1 MVKGVNVLAYFK
13 IDDTDY
19 SMYVNELK
27 VNSNSTYTSQTNA
40 AGDTVV
46 DYINRKRTVE
56 VGIIPLDEVTMLQLQ
71 QAIDKFNVAISF
83 LNPKTNVLEENVN
96 CIIPTDNVE
105 YYTIQ
110 PNKTMFKA
118 LTLKFQEL

>member
-1 MVKGVNVLAYFK
+1 MAYFK
-13 IDDTDY
+13 IDDIDF

-110 PNKTMFKA
+110 PKKTMFKA